1 MFSPSSQHALAQ
13 LSLLLLSMSC
23 VKIPKEVTELH
34 HEVELGI
41 VIGDTGRDVAE
52 EDAMKLV
59 SGSIKALLHPAFS
72 PPVAVVLVASRLA

>member
-1 MFSPSSQHALAQ
+1 
-13 LSLLLLSMSC
+13 MSC

-72 PPVAVVLVASRLA
+72 PPPVAVVLVASRLA